1 MPVRAWPITSVP
13 VSASG
18 TACVWIGNGCVTP
31 TASRASAIAGETPR
45 SRNVVRTVSPLSP
58 TRPGWAG
65 QRRIR
70 RLTGGA
76 ARTAVNGLAV
86 ALLQHSTGCASRARY
101 AAVMTDAAPPAPT
114 GSPDDSAVGP
124 AAEAANRPAEDA
136 LADPAYRAAAVD
148 LLGVLAYAELTAFE
162 RISADAALAPTLH
175 DKAALAEVAV
185 AEFHHFKLLRQRL
198 EEMGVDPEEAMA
210 PFVKPL
216 ASFHEHTKPADWLE
230 GLVKAYVGDAIAA
243 DFYREA
249 AAYVDEQTRQLVQEV
264 LADTGH
270 ASFALERV
278 RAAIEADPR
287 VAGRL
292 ALWGRR
298 LVGEALSQ
306 AQRVAAERDAVSALI
321 VGGVDRP
328 GADLAE
334 IGRMFARLTENHSRR
349 MAALGLSA

>member
-1 MPVRAWPITSVP
+1 MSD
-13 VSASG
+13 
-18 TACVWIGNGCVTP
+18 VT
-31 TASRASAIAGETPR
+31 TPQ
-45 SRNVVRTVSPLSP
+45 TP
-58 TRPGWAG
+58 
-65 QRRIR
+65 
-70 RLTGGA
+70 
-76 ARTAVNGLAV
+76 
-86 ALLQHSTGCASRARY
+86 
-101 AAVMTDAAPPAPT
+101 
-114 GSPDDSAVGP
+114 
-124 AAEAANRPAEDA
+124 AEAEQPTHDA
-136 LADPAYRAAAVD
+136 FADPDYRAAAVQ
-148 LLGVLAYAELTAFE
+148 LLGVLALAELTAFE
-162 RISADAALAPTLH
+162 RMSADAALAPTLH

-185 AEFHHFKLLRQRL
+185 AEFHHFQRLWQRL

-210 PFVKPL
+210 PFVAPL

-230 GLVKAYVGDAIAA
+230 GLVKAYVGDSIAA

-249 AAYVDEQTRQLVQEV
+249 AAYVDDETRKLVQEV

-270 ASFALERV
+270 ANFAVERV

-306 AQRVAAERDAVSALI
+306 AQRVAAERDELSALI
-321 VGGVDRP
+321 VGGIDRP

-334 IGRMFARLTENHSRR
+334 IGRMFARLTEKHTKR